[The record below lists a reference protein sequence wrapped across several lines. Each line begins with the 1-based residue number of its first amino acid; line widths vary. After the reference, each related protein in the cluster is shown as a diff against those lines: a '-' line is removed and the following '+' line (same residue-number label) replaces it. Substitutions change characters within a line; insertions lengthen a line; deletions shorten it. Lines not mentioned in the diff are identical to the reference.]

1 MCYKQIGLPARGA
14 EEFPHSF
21 LHEELV
27 QIKYDTNNKKCSTAD
42 LCEVCKAE
50 NDDEK
55 NHIPNAEVFC
65 RDCRQKLCTGCAKPH
80 RRMRGKAHRIVELT
94 AAVDVELVQLRSIAC
109 ERDPDEQVKMY
120 CVDCHENICVV
131 CYATEHNSHL
141 CQKIDDA
148 ATDVKGHIA
157 DSIKSVKTTADS
169 FLFLKNQTETERNRL
184 INEVTS
190 AEQEIIRIGNDIKQL
205 VDDRIKWL
213 VTELTSTKDSAV
225 KKLATRFDKFELA
238 LTALHSY
245 EAYATHLMNSGRS
258 WDITRNDKPL
268 RERAAELAR
277 IYRPDLSGEDIRAS
291 RVVLTP
297 MVLDEFRL
305 RVNDMENFV
314 ARADFIDYSLGL

>member
-1 MCYKQIGLPARGA
+1 
-14 EEFPHSF
+14 
-21 LHEELV
+21 
-27 QIKYDTNNKKCSTAD
+27 
-42 LCEVCKAE
+42 
-50 NDDEK
+50 
-55 NHIPNAEVFC
+55 
-65 RDCRQKLCTGCAKPH
+65 
-80 RRMRGKAHRIVELT
+80 
-94 AAVDVELVQLRSIAC
+94 
-109 ERDPDEQVKMY
+109 
-120 CVDCHENICVV
+120 
-131 CYATEHNSHL
+131 
-141 CQKIDDA
+141 
-148 ATDVKGHIA
+148 
-157 DSIKSVKTTADS
+157 VKTTADS